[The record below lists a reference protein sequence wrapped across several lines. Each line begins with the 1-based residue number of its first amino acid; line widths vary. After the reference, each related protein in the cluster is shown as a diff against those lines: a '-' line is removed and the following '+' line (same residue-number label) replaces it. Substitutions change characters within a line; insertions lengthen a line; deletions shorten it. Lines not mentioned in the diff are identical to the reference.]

1 MKKTV
6 LLLIMSIALFGCGQ
20 DAIEDGLPTAEIEAI
35 TSASNL
41 IVQDAIQ
48 NAIDEETLLNPVQIA
63 EQISQIDGVI
73 SAKPNAT
80 NSAIVVALEGG
91 LTSLVSLFDKA
102 DDRWY
107 VEESESES
115 AMYDQTSRTKQ
126 TNINIVMPKGNGRA
140 LILAPFQKDFK
151 NDLDYMSTKL
161 EEAGYQVDSFL
172 NERATIERF
181 RGDFL
186 CKYDI
191 VIIDSHGAVGEFTGG
206 IHEGELTTTITTGT
220 SSIAGH
226 HNLPSAE
233 IQHLITGSK
242 TKTFQITPQWLRAT
256 TTKSFKDTW
265 VFTVS
270 CEGAYYD
277 EGVQSFSK
285 AFLDLGARGYNGF
298 DVIIN
303 IGLSNKMSKIMVENF
318 TDVLSFTE
326 ASEKTKNAKYPIARF
341 AYWASFHLLPSI
353 SPDMFDTHQR
363 GEDPFYIVPPE
374 GYKLLPSV
382 EISSIYNITGS
393 TADIDCEVTYEGW
406 KGVTTRGVC
415 WSTSQNP
422 TTANSKTTDGKG
434 SGTYTS
440 NMTGLSP
447 NTIYYVRAYATNSE
461 GTAYDE
467 DQISFKTNQ
476 EPTGDTFTDSR
487 DGNVYKTVTIG
498 EQVWMAENL
507 AYLPAVSPAPKGGGS
522 GEFAPPSANFSMA
535 GPSATETE
543 LKYYVYNYSG
553 RDVDYAK
560 TTASYQNYG
569 VLYNWAAAKI
579 ACPEGW
585 HLPSDAEWEQLLN
598 HLGGSTTA
606 GGKMKETGTTH
617 WASPNTG
624 ATNESTFTGLAG
636 GIYKFAYGVHSIKY
650 YGFWWSSTE
659 SNTDNAWYRN
669 LNYNNSGVG
678 RYNNNK
684 KNGLSVRCV
693 RE

>member
-1 MKKTV
+1 MKKIV
-6 LLLIMSIALFGCGQ
+6 LLLIMSVALFGCKQ
-20 DAIEDGLPTAEIEAI
+20 DAIDHGLPTAEIQAI

-73 SAKPNAT
+73 SSKPNAT
-80 NSAIVVALEGG
+80 NSGVVVALEGG
-91 LTSLVSLFDKA
+91 LTSLVLLFDKA
-102 DDRWY
+102 DNRWY
-107 VEESESES
+107 VEESENESES
-115 AMYDQTSRTKQ
+115 SMYGQTSRTKKTN
-126 TNINIVMPKGNGRA
+126 TNIIMPKGNGSA

-151 NDLDYMSTKL
+151 SDLDDMSSKL
-161 EEAGYQVDSFL
+161 LGAGYLVDTFL

-191 VIIDSHGAVGEFTGG
+191 VIIDSHGGVSEFTHG
-206 IHEGELTTTITTGT
+206 INNGDLTTSIVTGT
-220 SSIAGH
+220 LYSQEYKLQYG
-226 HNLPSAE
+226 E
-233 IQHLITGSK
+233 IDHLLIGLGK
-242 TKTFQITPQWLRAT
+242 FAITPQWLRAT

-265 VFTVS
+265 VIIVS

-277 EGVQSFSK
+277 EGVQSYSK

-298 DVIIN
+298 DFN
-303 IGLSNKMSKIMVENF
+303 ISLGLSNKMNKKMVENF
-318 TDVLSFTE
+318 TDALSFIE
-326 ASEKTKNAKYPIARF
+326 ASEKTKNAKYPIYRF
-341 AYWASFHLLPSI
+341 AYWASGNEDTSL
-353 SPDMFDTHQR
+353 SPDTFDMHQR

-374 GYKLLPSV
+374 GYQLLPSV
-382 EISSIYNITGS
+382 EISSIYNISGS
-393 TADIDCEVTYEGW
+393 TADINCEVTYEGW
-406 KGVTTRGVC
+406 KGVTARGVC

-569 VLYNWAAAKI
+569 VLYNWAAAKM

-669 LNYNNSGVG
+669 LNYNNSGVD